1 MNEPTDPAGTGP
13 RDAVTPADAVTPRDT
28 TTPVDEA
35 APDDATTPSPR
46 WHRHPRALWRRSS
59 DRVIVLP
66 PGQSDLLLLEGTGAV
81 IWEVLAAPTDEH
93 ELVDL
98 LAEATDTD
106 RAIVAPEVAAFLAQ
120 LATEHVIRQ
129 P

>member
-1 MNEPTDPAGTGP
+1 MDESPDTAGTGP
-13 RDAVTPADAVTPRDT
+13 RDAATPL
-28 TTPVDEA
+28 E
-35 APDDATTPSPR
+35 ATTPNPR

-81 IWEVLAAPTDEH
+81 IWELLEDPTDEH
-93 ELVDL
+93 ELVEL
-98 LAEATDTD
+98 LTRATGTD
-106 RAIVAPEVAAFLAQ
+106 RDIIAPEVAAFLAQ
-120 LATEHVIRQ
+120 LEAEQVIRQ

>member
-1 MNEPTDPAGTGP
+1 MDEPTDTAGA
-13 RDAVTPADAVTPRDT
+13 RPADGT
-28 TTPVDEA
+28 
-35 APDDATTPSPR
+35 SPR

-81 IWEVLAAPTDEH
+81 IWELLGEPTDEH
-93 ELVDL
+93 QLVDL
-98 LAEATDTD
+98 LTRATGTD
-106 RAIVAPEVAAFLAQ
+106 RAVITPEVATFLEQ
-120 LATEHVIRQ
+120 LAAEHVIRQ

>member
-13 RDAVTPADAVTPRDT
+13 RDASTARDAVTPRD
-28 TTPVDEA
+28 
-35 APDDATTPSPR
+35 DAKPSPR
-46 WHRHPRALWRRSS
+46 WHRRLRALWRHSS
-59 DRVIVLP
+59 DRAIVLP

-81 IWEVLAAPTDEH
+81 IWELLADPTDEH
-93 ELVDL
+93 DLVAL
-98 LAEATDTD
+98 LVEATDTD

-120 LATEHVIRQ
+120 LATEHVMRQ

>member
-13 RDAVTPADAVTPRDT
+13 RDAVAPRDT

-35 APDDATTPSPR
+35 APHDATTPGPR

-81 IWEVLAAPTDEH
+81 IWELLADPTDEH
-93 ELVDL
+93 DLVAL
-98 LAEATDTD
+98 LAEATGTD
-106 RAIVAPEVAAFLAQ
+106 RAIIAPEVAAFLSQ
-120 LATEHVIRQ
+120 LAGEHVIRQ